1 MFSRISSDVVITSET
16 LYRVGGTAA
25 PLFFSSEF
33 FWLVVWSQFGGN
45 GVLDKRSQPWFDSSA
60 AGCYQGS
67 CIVLSYWLRFSHC
80 LLVFFFFSP
89 TFYIMTPCSSGR
101 VLSKRTDWFWKPILK
116 IIENTV
122 TWSPAWTVDYLLLT
136 HWKLDPHFFVSF
148 ACLQPGFVVFIYRRL
163 WAIVTLHVD
172 SCVQTEGCDPLRH
185 SVIKTSGLS
194 AIFERCTLGGKKL
207 KNITLYLLNSL
218 KRQAIPSGPF
228 VCLFV
233 CSAAPDV
240 TKTIKKHNMWI

>member
-1 MFSRISSDVVITSET
+1 MLPRFMYRLVLLAQIQPLSS
-16 LYRVGGTAA
+16 
-25 PLFFSSEF
+25 
-33 FWLVVWSQFGGN
+33 
-45 GVLDKRSQPWFDSSA
+45 
-60 AGCYQGS
+60 
-67 CIVLSYWLRFSHC
+67 C
-80 LLVFFFFSP
+80 LFFFFSP

>member
-80 LLVFFFFSP
+80 LLVFFFFFP
-89 TFYIMTPCSSGR
+89 HLLYNDT
-101 VLSKRTDWFWKPILK
+101 VLFWKGSVKEDRLVLKTNSQNNWEHGDMITCLNCWLPVVNTLK
-116 IIENTV
+116 IRST
-122 TWSPAWTVDYLLLT
+122 
-136 HWKLDPHFFVSF
+136 FF
-148 ACLQPGFVVFIYRRL
+148 
-163 WAIVTLHVD
+163 
-172 SCVQTEGCDPLRH
+172 CV
-185 SVIKTSGLS
+185 
-194 AIFERCTLGGKKL
+194 
-207 KNITLYLLNSL
+207 
-218 KRQAIPSGPF
+218 
-228 VCLFV
+228 VCLFTARFCGFYLPSASSHSHAACGQL
-233 CSAAPDV
+233 CSNWGVRPTEAQRD
-240 TKTIKKHNMWI
+240 